1 MSIFTPPQEGY
12 WLTNM
17 VKQTSPV
24 AEPMQRPTICVTLSG
39 CSVDE
44 ILADAAR
51 ATAVGADLCEV
62 RLDMLW
68 VVEKVPEPVE
78 TNDSD
83 SKDRYT
89 KPAYVPPEYI
99 PQAFD
104 SIDLS
109 AALEAFK
116 GGIDLPVVLTCRP
129 ERQGG
134 FFPGTEEER
143 ISVLRTAID
152 SGVSW
157 VDLEAD
163 IDSKIRTELL
173 QIANGN
179 TRVISSTHFSEEP
192 DSASEIINDIEDMA
206 DSGDILKVCYN
217 TSGRN
222 SGLKL
227 FEAAW
232 LLRESEHNIAIMGMG
247 IGGDWTRIHGPL
259 LNQELVYSTMETG
272 SHLSSQG
279 RINESDLLIAWEMLH
294 YE

>member
-1 MSIFTPPQEGY
+1 
-12 WLTNM
+12 M

-24 AEPMQRPTICVTLSG
+24 AEPMRRPTICVTLSG

-62 RLDMLW
+62 RLDKLW
-68 VVEKVPEPVE
+68 VVEKLPEPE
-78 TNDSD
+78 EATDSNEGEG
-83 SKDRYT
+83 RGR
-89 KPAYVPPEYI
+89 PAYVPPEYI

-104 SIDLS
+104 SIDISS
-109 AALEAFK
+109 ALDAFK

-134 FFPGTEEER
+134 HFPGTEEER
-143 ISVLRTAID
+143 ISVLRAAID

-163 IDSKIRTELL
+163 IDSKIRLELI
-173 QIANGN
+173 QIAKGK
-179 TRVISSTHFSEEP
+179 TKVISSNHFSEEP
-192 DSASEIINDIEDMA
+192 GSASEIINDIEDMVE
-206 DSGDILKVCYN
+206 SGDIIKVCYN

-232 LLRESEHNIAIMGMG
+232 MLKESDQKTAIMGMG
-247 IGGDWTRIHGPL
+247 VGGDWTRIHAPL
-259 LNQELVYSTMETG
+259 LNQDLVYSTMETG

-279 RINESDLLIAWEMLH
+279 RINASDLLIAWEMLN

>member
-1 MSIFTPPQEGY
+1 M
-12 WLTNM
+12 
-17 VKQTSPV
+17 
-24 AEPMQRPTICVTLSG
+24 TLSG

-62 RLDMLW
+62 RLYMLW
-68 VVEKVPEPVE
+68 VDEKVPEPVE

-83 SKDRYT
+83 SKDRRK

-109 AALEAFK
+109 AALDAFK
-116 GGIDLPVVLTCRP
+116 GGIDLPVLLTCRP

-134 FFPGTEEER
+134 YFPGTEDER

-157 VDLEAD
+157 VDLEVD
-163 IDSKIRTELL
+163 IDSKIRTELM
-173 QIANGN
+173 QIAKGK
-179 TRVISSTHFSEEP
+179 TKVISSSHFLEEP
-192 DSASEIINDIEDMA
+192 DSASEIINQIEDMA
-206 DSGDILKVCYN
+206 DSGDIIKVCYK

-227 FEAAW
+227 FEAGW
-232 LLRESEHNIAIMGMG
+232 MLRDSEQKAAIMGIG
-247 IGGDWTRIHGPL
+247 VGGDWTRIHGAL
-259 LNQELVYSTMETG
+259 LNQEIVYSTMENG

-279 RINESDLLIAWEMLH
+279 RINASDLLIAWEMLH

>member
-1 MSIFTPPQEGY
+1 MR
-12 WLTNM
+12 
-17 VKQTSPV
+17 
-24 AEPMQRPTICVTLSG
+24 RPTICVTLSG

-62 RLDMLW
+62 RLDKLW
-68 VVEKVPEPVE
+68 VAEKLPEPEEV
-78 TNDSD
+78 TDSNERQGR
-83 SKDRYT
+83 KR
-89 KPAYVPPEYI
+89 PVYVPPEYI
-99 PQAFD
+99 PQEFD
-104 SIDLS
+104 SINISS
-109 AALEAFK
+109 ALDAFK

-134 FFPGTEEER
+134 HFPGTEEER
-143 ISVLRTAID
+143 ISVLRAAID

-163 IDSKIRTELL
+163 IDSKTRLELM
-173 QIANGN
+173 QIAKGK
-179 TRVISSTHFSEEP
+179 TKVISSNHFSEEP
-192 DSASEIINDIEDMA
+192 GSASEIVNEIEDMVE
-206 DSGDILKVCYN
+206 SGDIIKVCYN

-232 LLRESEHNIAIMGMG
+232 MLKESEQKTSIMGIG
-247 IGGDWTRIHGPL
+247 VGGDWTRIHAPL
-259 LNQELVYSTMETG
+259 LNQDLVYSTMESG

-279 RINESDLLIAWEMLH
+279 RINASDLLIAWEMLN

>member
-1 MSIFTPPQEGY
+1 
-12 WLTNM
+12 
-17 VKQTSPV
+17 
-24 AEPMQRPTICVTLSG
+24 MQRPTICVTLSG

-68 VVEKVPEPVE
+68 VVEKVPEPEE

-83 SKDRYT
+83 SKDRQT
-89 KPAYVPPEYI
+89 KPAYIPPEYI

-109 AALEAFK
+109 GALEAFK

-134 FFPGTEEER
+134 LFPGTEEER

-157 VDLEAD
+157 VDLEVD

-173 QIANGN
+173 QIAKGN
-179 TRVISSTHFSEEP
+179 TKVISSTHFSEEP

-206 DSGDILKVCYN
+206 ESGDILKVCYN
-217 TSGRN
+217 INGRN
-222 SGLKL
+222 SALRL

-232 LLRESEHNIAIMGMG
+232 LLRDSEQKIAIMGMG
-247 IGGDWTRIHGPL
+247 VGGDWTRIHGPL
-259 LNQELVYSTMETG
+259 LKQELVYSTMETG

-279 RINESDLLIAWEMLH
+279 RINASDLLIAWEMLH